1 MVKKMRPRKTLHIK
15 NIALMAVA
23 PLFCA
28 SITFCTSVAAQVPDW
43 GPAKP
48 VVKTPA
54 QTTKPANAKAP
65 VTKPTVTKV
74 VPTKVVATKTPTK
87 NNITPTF
94 KAPEVNQP
102 SSQTVF
108 KAPTKT
114 VVTNVTAEDQSQ
126 ELVAVDLHL
135 ASDISDYGPL
145 AAYAKH
151 LSKAGVLY
159 DADGGTPEGVS
170 SAEARFKDFPTAITL
185 VRVPEKAMASAN
197 GGSSWGAYKI
207 YRGTQLLSSG
217 RYLAVWR
224 KEQGVW
230 KIVSE
235 LAAGKDMPAPVLPA
249 KPSSAQAT
257 GAKENPALS
266 AKKLK
271 DAFGR
276 TVN

>member
-1 MVKKMRPRKTLHIK
+1 
-15 NIALMAVA
+15 MAVA

-28 SITFCTSVAAQVPDW
+28 GITMAQVPDW

-48 VVKTPA
+48 A
-54 QTTKPANAKAP
+54 AKAP
-65 VTKPTVTKV
+65 IPATKTAPAKAPATKTPVTKAPA
-74 VPTKVVATKTPTK
+74 TKVVATKTPPK
-87 NNITPTF
+87 NNNLPTF

-108 KAPTKT
+108 KAPAKT
-114 VVTNVTAEDQSQ
+114 VVANVTAEDQSQ

-145 AAYAKH
+145 AAYSKH

-224 KEQGVW
+224 KEQGIW

-235 LAAGKDMPAPVLPA
+235 LAAGKDAPAPVLPA

>member
-1 MVKKMRPRKTLHIK
+1 MHIK
-15 NIALMAVA
+15 NIALLAIA
-23 PLFCA
+23 HLFCA
-28 SITFCTSVAAQVPDW
+28 GVAMAQVPDW

-48 VVKTPA
+48 HD
-54 QTTKPANAKAP
+54 
-65 VTKPTVTKV
+65 
-74 VPTKVVATKTPTK
+74 KTPTK
-87 NNITPTF
+87 AVTPKPQTAKPAPVKAPIAKTPATKIVASKTPTF
-94 KAPEVNQP
+94 KAPEVTQP
-102 SSQTVF
+102 SPQTVF
-108 KAPTKT
+108 KAPPKT
-114 VVTNVTAEDQSQ
+114 AVPSVYAEDQSQ
-126 ELVAVDLHL
+126 ELVAVDLRL

-145 AAYAKH
+145 AAYTKH

-159 DADGGTPEGVS
+159 DADGGTPDGVS

-235 LAAGKDMPAPVLPA
+235 LAAGKDAPPPVLPS
-249 KPSSAQAT
+249 KPTNAQAT
-257 GAKENPALS
+257 GAKETPA
-266 AKKLK
+266 AANKKLK

>member
-1 MVKKMRPRKTLHIK
+1 LVKKMRPRKTKHIK
-15 NIALMAVA
+15 NIVSIAIL
-23 PLFCA
+23 PLFFA
-28 SITFCTSVAAQVPDW
+28 GIAAAQVPDW
-43 GPAKP
+43 KP
-48 VVKTPA
+48 V
-54 QTTKPANAKAP
+54 KPQKQ
-65 VTKPTVTKV
+65 VTKTTPKPTY
-74 VPTKVVATKTPTK
+74 
-87 NNITPTF
+87 
-94 KAPEVNQP
+94 KAPETTT
-102 SSQTVF
+102 SSPQTVF
-108 KAPTKT
+108 KAPPKPITMPT
-114 VVTNVTAEDQSQ
+114 ISAEDQSQ
-126 ELVAVDLHL
+126 ELVAVDLRL

-145 AAYAKH
+145 AAYTKH
-151 LSKAGVLY
+151 LSKPGLLY

-235 LAAGKDMPAPVLPA
+235 LAAGKDAPAPVLPT
-249 KPSSAQAT
+249 KPSSAQST
-257 GAKENPALS
+257 GAKVSPPA
-266 AKKLK
+266 ANKKLK